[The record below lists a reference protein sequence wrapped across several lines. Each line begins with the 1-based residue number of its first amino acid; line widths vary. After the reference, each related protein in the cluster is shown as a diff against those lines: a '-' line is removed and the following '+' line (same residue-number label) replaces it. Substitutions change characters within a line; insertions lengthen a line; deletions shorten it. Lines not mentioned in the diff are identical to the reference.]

1 MCDLCDPLPLS
12 PVHTNVWLSLS
23 RGKNNMAGNMRLNH
37 SCDFE
42 FDINESAWFF
52 SFFKYNF
59 QTCLHLHLKK
69 KRNNNKKVVF
79 LEKFEYFHRPGPGVA
94 ILAVCRRFG
103 NKTPL
108 CPAQICI
115 LTGTLVP
122 SLLWHFLHLFF
133 SISILFLVKI
143 QHSFQ
148 KNGECLYFTAETQA
162 LLWIAQEFSAKTTQ
176 STNTE
181 TDTTAAR
188 GSKTYTYATKTP
200 ELGIFQT
207 GKQLNRKTCLE
218 VEIFIIIFLYAEHLC
233 IKICTKKIV

>member
-1 MCDLCDPLPLS
+1 MFTP
-12 PVHTNVWLSLS
+12 T
-23 RGKNNMAGNMRLNH
+23 
-37 SCDFE
+37 
-42 FDINESAWFF
+42 
-52 SFFKYNF
+52 
-59 QTCLHLHLKK
+59 LKK
-69 KRNNNKKVVF
+69 EKKQQQKSCIFRKVWIF
-79 LEKFEYFHRPGPGVA
+79 SQTRT
-94 ILAVCRRFG
+94 RSG
-103 NKTPL
+103 NTSSMQKIWKQKTPL

-233 IKICTKKIV
+233 IKICKKKSYR

>member
-103 NKTPL
+103 NRRL
-108 CPAQICI
+108 HHACLRFVSQQE
-115 LTGTLVP
+115 
-122 SLLWHFLHLFF
+122 HLFPHCF
-133 SISILFLVKI
+133 GNFYFVLSENNLKIISTWLPEKWQMLIHCSWDTMVNACFELPQNSVPRVHKT
-143 QHSFQ
+143 QYR
-148 KNGECLYFTAETQA
+148 NGHYGGKRSQDLHVYVPPKYSGLENKQTATQ
-162 LLWIAQEFSAKTTQ
+162 
-176 STNTE
+176 
-181 TDTTAAR
+181 
-188 GSKTYTYATKTP
+188 
-200 ELGIFQT
+200 
-207 GKQLNRKTCLE
+207 
-218 VEIFIIIFLYAEHLC
+218 V
-233 IKICTKKIV
+233 